1 MEEVDHNLDLGAK
14 EINIHLEERN
24 LYSYHGLTDLR
35 TFNYYNMII
44 SYL

>member
-24 LYSYHGLTDLR
+24 LIHTTD
-35 TFNYYNMII
+35 
-44 SYL
+44 